1 MTIEQLPP
9 HNREAE
15 EAVLGSLLIDPDAW
29 LDVAS
34 KLTASD
40 FYVQQH
46 GMLWTAINR
55 LVDRGAA
62 VDTLTAISELKRLIK
77 DKDISFE
84 HLEAWVVGLSS
95 AMPTS
100 LNILDYATEVKETSI
115 LRDLL
120 RMASY
125 TAQRAYD
132 TEASIDDVLGDV
144 TKALSAVLDSA
155 TAGGEERSD
164 SASIISDIVDE
175 LDRAAA
181 NDFALSFDYP
191 LPELR
196 MFAQQLGVVT
206 LIAARTKVGKTSF
219 EQQMILNDAEQKEQ
233 VRAFILEMTAAQFVR
248 RSVGQMAGLSYDMIF
263 PTKHNPYRLTAY
275 QRQEF
280 GDKAKRYAELPITI
294 YDKFFEIHQIVNRIR
309 RDAMRDGVRRF
320 YIDYAQKITV
330 RGAKTKLEAQAYA
343 SDLIS
348 QTAQEL
354 NVSIVVLAQVGR
366 AATKNP
372 NGRPEAVDIAD
383 CDNWAR
389 DCGQLAFLH
398 RPAIDDFHPRNEF
411 GIPLGRDGQPLRV
424 TPAEFLVRL
433 NRFGLGEA
441 DVKLGFYGERGA
453 FVSPVLE

>member
-29 LDVAS
+29 LDVATI
-34 KLTASD
+34 LTASD
-40 FYVQQH
+40 FYVHQH
-46 GMLWTAINR
+46 GTLWTAINR
-55 LVDRGAA
+55 LIDRGAA
-62 VDTLTAISELKRLIK
+62 VDTLTAISELKRVIK
-77 DKDISFE
+77 DKGIE
-84 HLEAWVVGLSS
+84 YENLEAWVVGLSS
-95 AMPTS
+95 IMPTS
-100 LNILDYATEVKETSI
+100 LNIISYATEVKDASI
-115 LRDLL
+115 RRDLL
-120 RMASY
+120 RAASY

-132 TEASIDDVLGDV
+132 TESDTDDVLGDA
-144 TKALSAVLDSA
+144 TKALAAVLDSA

-164 SASIISDIVDE
+164 SASIVDE
-175 LDRAAA
+175 MIDDLNRAEQG
-181 NDFALSFDYP
+181 DYEVSFGYP
-191 LPELR
+191 LPELSL
-196 MFAQQLGVVT
+196 FPQYLGVMTV
-206 LIAARTKVGKTSF
+206 IGARTKVGKTSF
-219 EQQMILNDAEQKEQ
+219 EQQMIRHDAEQGEQ
-233 VRAFILEMTAAQFVR
+233 VVAFILEMTKKQFVR
-248 RSVGQMAGLSYDMIF
+248 RSVAQMAGLAYDMVF
-263 PTKHNPYRLTAY
+263 PTKEKPYRLTSY

-280 GDKAKRYAELPITI
+280 GDMAAHYASLPITVHSS
-294 YDKFFEIHQIVNRIR
+294 FFEIHQIINRIR

-330 RGAKTKLEAQAYA
+330 RGSQTKLEAQAYA
-343 SDLIS
+343 SHLIS

-398 RPAIDDFHPRNEF
+398 RPQIDDFHPRNEF
-411 GIPLGRDGQPLRV
+411 GVPLGRDGQPLRV